1 MGRGPEEAT
10 MIPPMTDYRVG
21 PRYAVVVECAE
32 GTRLVSSTAGAYY
45 ERVWYPA
52 TWAICD
58 TPEDAER
65 DYWEVVAWGRPNP
78 QVRRVWIEAY
88 PPPRD
93 IIPSPVSP
101 TIGRV

>member
-1 MGRGPEEAT
+1 MP
-10 MIPPMTDYRVG
+10 DYRDG
-21 PRYAVVVECAE
+21 PRFAVVVECAE
-32 GTRLVSSTAGAYY
+32 GMRLISSTAGAYY

-65 DYWEVVAWGRPNP
+65 ERFEVEGWRPNR
-78 QVRRVWIEAY
+78 QMRRVWIEAY

-93 IIPSPVSP
+93 ITPSPVSP
-101 TIGRV
+101 AIGRS